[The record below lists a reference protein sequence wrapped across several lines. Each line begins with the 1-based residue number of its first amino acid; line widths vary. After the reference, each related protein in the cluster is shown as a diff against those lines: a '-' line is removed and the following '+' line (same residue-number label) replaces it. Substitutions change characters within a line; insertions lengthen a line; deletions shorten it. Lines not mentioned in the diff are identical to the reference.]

1 MKKANAF
8 LAMGRF
14 GQTLRSTVLRTVRK
28 YGQKANP
35 CVTPTGEAM
44 TQEYKA
50 WRDRFMLQR
59 LRLGL
64 LISIACVF
72 TFILRDISQE
82 LFHFQEVVKLTQEIK
97 NLVLTINISIF
108 LCLLGCLALQQTK
121 IARRH
126 LGLLFLC
133 QSFSI
138 TLVEQI
144 VTTLQGFALPD
155 QLAWIVTFLTQAT
168 LMPTRWYLHLG
179 SQLGV
184 LIYYFV
190 VNTTLGLKLP
200 PPFSDQP
207 IYSVTLILSLFWV
220 CFTCDL
226 AVYLYEYLQ
235 RSEFYARKQLET
247 AYHKLGVAEAKY
259 RSIFENA
266 VEGIFQ
272 STPDGRYITANPALA
287 RIYGYSSPEE
297 VTAFTDIEHQL
308 YVDPH
313 RYAEFVRLM
322 EQFGSVSGFESQIYR
337 RDGSIVWIS
346 EKAYAVRDENKEL
359 LYYEGLIEDITK
371 RKQAEAALQ
380 EQFDFLQVLI
390 DTIPAP
396 VFYQNSQGFYLGC
409 NKAFES
415 ALGLSKE
422 QILSKSVY
430 DLAPQ
435 ELADQ
440 YHQADMV
447 LFAERGVQT
456 YESSVVYKDGKK
468 HDVIFYKA
476 TFSRADGTLGGLVG
490 VILDISDR
498 KRTEEAL
505 RVFFH
510 AVSHDLRN
518 PVLGTLMVL
527 KNLLNGGVGSGEWGV
542 GGVGG
547 DKGATLT
554 KSSSSPSSPSS
565 SSSPSSPI
573 PVPRSILERMLQ
585 SSDRQLNLINSLMEA
600 HVNEVQGVVLQ
611 RQKVQLYSVVEAVL
625 ADLEPML
632 TENQATLKNLV
643 SADLPSVNADP
654 TQLWRVFSNLIVNAV
669 KHNPPNLS
677 ITVNAIVEGEQIYCT
692 VADNGVGMSQ
702 QQCDQLFDLYF
713 RGTNVRSSVSLGLGL
728 YLCRQIIA
736 AHGGEIGVKSTPQ
749 AGATFW
755 FTLPI

>member
-1 MKKANAF
+1 MKKAKAF

-14 GQTLRSTVLRTVRK
+14 GQTLKATVLRTVRK
-28 YGQKANP
+28 YSRKAFP
-35 CVTPTGEAM
+35 CLISPTGEP
-44 TQEYKA
+44 TTLEYKV
-50 WRDRFMLQR
+50 WRDRFMWQR

-64 LISIACVF
+64 WISIACAF
-72 TFILRDISQE
+72 TFILRDIFEE
-82 LFHFQEVVKLTQEIK
+82 LFQLQEVPKLTQDIEH
-97 NLVLTINISIF
+97 LVLTINISIF

-133 QSFSI
+133 QSFSF
-138 TLVEQI
+138 TLVEQF
-144 VTTLQGFALPD
+144 VSTLKGFALPD
-155 QLAWIVTFLTQAT
+155 QLAWLITFVTQAT
-168 LMPTRWYLHLG
+168 LIPMRWYLHLG

-190 VNTTLGLKLP
+190 VNTALGLKLP
-200 PPFSDQP
+200 PPYNDQP
-207 IYSVTLILSLFWV
+207 IYDVTLILSLFWV
-220 CFTCDL
+220 CFICDL
-226 AVYLYEYLQ
+226 AVYLYECLQ
-235 RSEFYARKQLET
+235 RSEFYARKELET
-247 AYHKLGVAEAKY
+247 AYQRLGVAEVKY

-308 YVDPH
+308 YVDPQ
-313 RYAEFVRLM
+313 RYAEFVRLI

-346 EKAYAVRDENKEL
+346 EKAYAVRDENQEL

-371 RKQAEAALQ
+371 RKLAETALQ
-380 EQFDFLQVLI
+380 EQLDFLQVLI

-396 VFYQNSQGFYLGC
+396 VFYQNSQGFYVGC
-409 NKAFES
+409 NQAFES

-422 QILSKSVY
+422 QIISKSVY
-430 DLAPQ
+430 DLAPK

-440 YHQADMV
+440 YHQADKV
-447 LFAERGVQT
+447 LFEEQGVQT
-456 YESSVVYKDGKK
+456 YEGSVVYKDGKK

-490 VILDISDR
+490 VILDISER

-527 KNLLNGGVGSGEWGV
+527 RNLLNGAVGKDAPV
-542 GGVGG
+542 I
-547 DKGATLT
+547 
-554 KSSSSPSSPSS
+554 SS
-565 SSSPSSPI
+565 SSSLI
-573 PVPRSILERMLQ
+573 PVARSILERMVQ

-600 HVNEVQGVVLQ
+600 HVNEVQGIVLQ
-611 RQKVQLYSVVEAVL
+611 RQRLQLHSLVSGAI

-669 KHNPPNLS
+669 KHNPPGLS
-677 ITVNAIVEGEQIYCT
+677 ITLNAIIEGNKIYCT
-692 VADNGVGMSQ
+692 VSDNGVGMSQ
-702 QQCDQLFDLYF
+702 QQCDRLFDLYF
-713 RGTNVRSSVSLGLGL
+713 RGPNVRNSVSLGLGL
-728 YLCRQIIA
+728 YLCKQIIT
-736 AHGGEIGVKSTPQ
+736 AHGGEIGVNSAPQ